1 MNAPRRTAE
10 AKAPSGRA
18 EGSDTSDPQRGADP
32 PNPIGTAPPPPSPP
46 DPKFQPDPALLKTLT
61 AELRA
66 KEDRGRPNR
75 EDVLP
80 YLLVRAFV
88 PGDRGAR
95 PTWPPTPCWES
106 PDLLLIDASY
116 TGPFDPSRC
125 AGTPVSGN
133 TYRVFVRVFNLGML
147 AAVGTQV
154 TVYWIDPGFFSG
166 QPGAEPNLIGAAYA
180 EFADRTRAE
189 SVRVVEV
196 GPPWAIPLS
205 LTGHECLL
213 ATVST
218 LADPWRGVF
227 DANHDRHVGQRN
239 LTIAAGHLD
248 LKSLIGQLATQIP
261 AGGALEIMHGG
272 QAVLPLLTAVS
283 GGRLKDG
290 NSAHSRYVAPNIAD
304 LPHGVLSDGE
314 LHLMTA
320 VRRTSDFLVCP
331 TEVVT
336 AAAARTAPARVRAIL
351 RDASP
356 SFADSVA
363 ISGANEDAPSLLTQ
377 AIRRMLDIG
386 NLEAGSI
393 AAALGGSPDT
403 AHLLRFIAT
412 DAKDALTGGYSI
424 VVAQK

>member
-1 MNAPRRTAE
+1 MNA
-10 AKAPSGRA
+10 
-18 EGSDTSDPQRGADP
+18 SDPQRGTDP
-32 PNPIGTAPPPPSPP
+32 PNAIGTAPPPPPPP
-46 DPKFQPDPALLKTLT
+46 DPKFQPDPEVLKQLI
-61 AELRA
+61 ADFRA
-66 KEDRGRPNR
+66 KADRGRPNR

-80 YLLVRAFV
+80 YLLVRAFA

-116 TGPFDPSRC
+116 TGPFAPSQC
-125 AGTPVSGN
+125 VGTPVSGN

-147 AAVGTQV
+147 PAVGTQI

-166 QPGAEPNLIGAAYA
+166 QPGVEPNLIGAAYA
-180 EFADRTRAE
+180 EFADRSRAE
-189 SVRVVEV
+189 SVGVVEV
-196 GPPWAIPLS
+196 QPPWAIPLS

-218 LADPWRGVF
+218 IADPWRGAF

-239 LTIAAGHLD
+239 LTIAAGHLN
-248 LKSLIGQLATQIP
+248 LSSLIGQLGTQIP
-261 AGGALEIMHGG
+261 AGGALEITHGG
-272 QAVLPLLTAVS
+272 QAVIPLLTAVS
-283 GGRLKDG
+283 GGRLKDS
-290 NSAHSRYVAPNIAD
+290 NSVPARHVAPDAAD
-304 LPHGVLSDGE
+304 IRHGVLANGE

-320 VRRTSDFLVCP
+320 VHRTSDFLVIP

-336 AAAARTAPARVRAIL
+336 SAAPRTAPARVTAIL

-356 SFADSVA
+356 GFAANIA
-363 ISGANEDAPSLLTQ
+363 ISGTNKDAPTLLTQ

-393 AAALGGSPDT
+393 AAALGGPADS
-403 AHLLRFIAT
+403 AHLLRFVAT
-412 DAKDALTGGYSI
+412 DAEGALAGGYSI

>member
-1 MNAPRRTAE
+1 MNAPRRAVK
-10 AKAPSGRA
+10 AKAAAGRA
-18 EGSDTSDPQRGADP
+18 EGSDTSDPQRGTDP
-32 PNPIGTAPPPPSPP
+32 PNAIGTAPPPPTPP
-46 DPKFQPDPALLKTLT
+46 DPKFQPDPALLKQLM
-61 AELRA
+61 AEFRA
-66 KEDRGRPNR
+66 KADRGRPNR

-80 YLLVRAFV
+80 YLLVRAFA

-125 AGTPVSGN
+125 VGTPVSGN

-147 AAVGTQV
+147 PAVGTQV

-166 QPGAEPNLIGAAYA
+166 QPGMEPNLIGAAYA

-189 SVRVVEV
+189 SVGVVEV
-196 GPPWAIPLS
+196 QPPWVIPLS

-218 LADPWRGVF
+218 LADPWRGAF

-239 LTIAAGHLD
+239 LNIAAGHLN
-248 LKSLIGQLATQIP
+248 LNSLIGQLGTQIP

-272 QAVLPLLTAVS
+272 QAVIPLLTAVS
-283 GGRLKDG
+283 GGRLKDS
-290 NSAHSRYVAPNIAD
+290 NSAPSRYVAPNIPE
-304 LPHGVLSDGE
+304 LRHGVLSGGE

-320 VRRTSDFLVCP
+320 VRRASDFVVCP

-336 AAAARTAPARVRAIL
+336 SAATRTALARVTAIL

-356 SFADSVA
+356 SFANNIAV
-363 ISGANEDAPSLLTQ
+363 SGANRDAPSLLTQ

-412 DAKDALTGGYSI
+412 DAEGALVGGYSI